1 MRENKII
8 LFENQEVK
16 LEVNMKDETVWLS
29 LEQMAELFSRDR
41 TVIVRH
47 INNIFKDNELDKNE
61 VCAKFAHTTKH
72 GAISDKSQTRELI
85 YYNLDMIISVGYR
98 VKSKNG
104 VIFRKWATK
113 VLKDYMIKGYAVN
126 QKRLEYLEKTIK
138 LIDIA
143 GRMDAE
149 LKGSEAWEIIKVINN
164 YSSALSLLDDYDHK
178 RITKPMGT
186 KNDKQVTY
194 EDCMNI
200 IGKLKFNSDSNL
212 FALERNEGLKEVI
225 GTIYQSFDGKD
236 LYSTIEEKAANFLYL
251 ITKNHT
257 FIDGN
262 KRIAATLFIYFLEFY
277 NILYNENGQVIDN
290 NTLVAITLLIAQSNP
305 KEKEILIDLVMNF
318 LNNNWLISYNKKDKS
333 IQFIF

>member
-104 VIFRKWATK
+104 IIFRKWATK

-178 RITKPMGT
+178 RITKPIGT

-318 LNNNWLISYNKKDKS
+318 LNNN
-333 IQFIF
+333 

>member
-1 MRENKII
+1 MKNEIV
-8 LFENQEVK
+8 LFEDQDVK

-29 LEQMAELFSRDR
+29 QQQMAELFDSSR
-41 TVIVRH
+41 TNIIEH
-47 INNIFKDNELDKNE
+47 INNIYSDGELDK
-61 VCAKFAHTTKH
+61 
-72 GAISDKSQTRELI
+72 ISTCQDFRQVRKEGKRDVARNI
-85 YYNLDMIISVGYR
+85 PFYNLDMIISVGYR
-98 VKSKNG
+98 VNSKRG
-104 VIFRKWATK
+104 IIFRKWANK
-113 VLKDYMIKGYAVN
+113 VLKDYLLKGYVVN

-143 GRMDAE
+143 GRIDTE
-149 LKGSEAWEIIKVINN
+149 LKGTEAQEIIKVINN
-164 YSSALSLLDDYDHK
+164 YSNALNLLDDYDHK
-178 RITKPMGT
+178 RITKPNGT
-186 KNDKQVTY
+186 KNNKQVTY

-200 IGKLKFNSDSNL
+200 VGKLKFNSDSDL
-212 FALERNEGLKEVI
+212 FALERNEGLKAII
-225 GTIYQSFDGKD
+225 GTIYQSFDGND
-236 LYSTIEEKAANFLYL
+236 LYPTIEEKAANFLYL

-318 LNNNWLISYNKKDKS
+318 LNNE
-333 IQFIF
+333 

>member
-1 MRENKII
+1 MCNIYNRSNRKGEKNMRENKII

-318 LNNNWLISYNKKDKS
+318 LNNN
-333 IQFIF
+333 